1 MSRALSIFHGPFGR
15 ASIYDLDRP
24 MTTHAHREG
33 HLIFHLGGLPG
44 VVPVN
49 ATRYVCDAG
58 NAVAVNPWEPHA
70 FQQFIP
76 GSNGTYLVLYINP
89 SWYSRTIRSDQ
100 PEGLFFPS
108 PRVPVSAAMAT
119 LIDDIRRMMDR
130 NRTTPMFEQAII
142 DLSYESSMGTARV
155 LGGNSH
161 DGRQAFSSVDFRVR
175 KSIELLSH
183 LPQSDDPP
191 ELQRDRMGG
200 IARAA
205 GISRAH
211 FFKLF
216 RDHTGLTPKLY
227 SNTIQIERSLTLL
240 AETNDP
246 VTHIGEDLGFSCQS
260 TFTRF
265 FTSHVGMAP
274 SAYRSVVRVV
284 GQTVAPEK
292 TMLAAAG
299 MTV

>member
-15 ASIYDLDRP
+15 ASIYELDRP

-44 VVPVN
+44 MVPVN
-49 ATRYVCDAG
+49 ATYYACDAG
-58 NAVAVNPWEPHA
+58 NAVAINPWEPHA
-70 FQQFIP
+70 FRQFFP
-76 GSNGTYLVLYINP
+76 GSSGTYLVLYINP

-100 PEGLFFPS
+100 PEGLFFLS
-108 PRVPVSAAMAT
+108 PCVPVSVAMAK
-119 LIDDIRRMMDR
+119 LIDDIRRMMER
-130 NRTTPMFEQAII
+130 NRTTPMFEQAFI
-142 DLSYESSMGTARV
+142 DLSYESSMGTGRV
-155 LGGNSH
+155 LGDAH
-161 DGRQAFSSVDFRVR
+161 DGRQAFSSADFRVR

-191 ELQRDRMGG
+191 ELQRDRMGA

-265 FTSHVGMAP
+265 FASHVGMAP

-284 GQTVAPEK
+284 GQTV
-292 TMLAAAG
+292 
-299 MTV
+299 

>member
-1 MSRALSIFHGPFGR
+1 MSRALAIFHGPFGR

-24 MTTHAHREG
+24 MITHAHREG

-44 VVPVN
+44 LVPVN
-49 ATRYVCDAG
+49 ADRHICDAR
-58 NAVAVNPWEPHA
+58 NAVGVNPWEPHA

-89 SWYSRTIRSDQ
+89 TWYARTIQSDQ
-100 PEGLFFPS
+100 SEGLFFPS
-108 PRVPVSAAMAT
+108 PCVPVSATMAA
-119 LIDDIRRMMDR
+119 LIDDIRRMMER
-130 NRTTPMFEQAII
+130 NRTTPMFEQAFI
-142 DLSYESSMGTARV
+142 DLSFESGMATRRLSGDA
-155 LGGNSH
+155 LK
-161 DGRQAFSSVDFRVR
+161 DGQQAFASADFRVR

-183 LPQSDDPP
+183 LPQP
-191 ELQRDRMGG
+191 EFQPERQHDRMGE

-216 RDHTGLTPKLY
+216 REHTGLTPKLY
-227 SNTIQIERSLTLL
+227 SNTIQIERALTLL
-240 AETNDP
+240 AETNDA

-265 FTSHVGMAP
+265 FSSHVGMAP
-274 SAYRSVVRVV
+274 TAYRSVVRVV
-284 GQTVAPEK
+284 GHSVASDPPGR
-292 TMLAAAG
+292 A
-299 MTV
+299 VVR

>member
-1 MSRALSIFHGPFGR
+1 M
-15 ASIYDLDRP
+15 
-24 MTTHAHREG
+24 
-33 HLIFHLGGLPG
+33 
-44 VVPVN
+44 VPVN
-49 ATRYVCDAG
+49 ATYYACDAG
-58 NAVAVNPWEPHA
+58 NAVAINPWEPHA
-70 FQQFIP
+70 FRQFFP
-76 GSNGTYLVLYINP
+76 GSSGTYLVLYINP

-100 PEGLFFPS
+100 PEGLFFLS
-108 PRVPVSAAMAT
+108 PCVPVSVAMAK
-119 LIDDIRRMMDR
+119 LIDDIRRMMER
-130 NRTTPMFEQAII
+130 NRTTPMFEQAFI
-142 DLSYESSMGTARV
+142 DLSYESSMGTGRV
-155 LGGNSH
+155 LGDAH
-161 DGRQAFSSVDFRVR
+161 DGRQAFSSADFRVR

-191 ELQRDRMGG
+191 ELQRDRMGA

-265 FTSHVGMAP
+265 FASHVGMAP

-284 GQTVAPEK
+284 GQTV
-292 TMLAAAG
+292 
-299 MTV
+299 

>member
-1 MSRALSIFHGPFGR
+1 M
-15 ASIYDLDRP
+15 
-24 MTTHAHREG
+24 E
-33 HLIFHLGGLPG
+33 
-44 VVPVN
+44 
-49 ATRYVCDAG
+49 
-58 NAVAVNPWEPHA
+58 
-70 FQQFIP
+70 
-76 GSNGTYLVLYINP
+76 
-89 SWYSRTIRSDQ
+89 
-100 PEGLFFPS
+100 
-108 PRVPVSAAMAT
+108 
-119 LIDDIRRMMDR
+119 R
-130 NRTTPMFEQAII
+130 NRTTPMFEQAFI
-142 DLSYESSMGTARV
+142 DLSYESSMGTGGV
-155 LGGNSH
+155 LGGDSH

-183 LPQSDDPP
+183 LPLPDNSP
-191 ELQRDRMGG
+191 ELHGDRMGG

-227 SNTIQIERSLTLL
+227 SNTIQIERALTLL

-246 VTHIGEDLGFSCQS
+246 VTHIGEDLRFSCQS

-292 TMLAAAG
+292 TMLAAG
-299 MTV
+299 MTI

>member
-44 VVPVN
+44 MVPVN
-49 ATRYVCDAG
+49 ATYYVCDAG
-58 NAVAVNPWEPHA
+58 NAVAVNPWEPHG
-70 FQQFIP
+70 FRQFIP

-89 SWYSRTIRSDQ
+89 SWYARTIRSDQ
-100 PEGLFFPS
+100 PESLFFPS
-108 PRVPVSAAMAT
+108 PHVAVSATMAT

-130 NRTTPMFEQAII
+130 NRTTPMFEQAFI
-142 DLSYESSMGTARV
+142 DLSYESSMATGRV
-155 LGGNSH
+155 PGG
-161 DGRQAFSSVDFRVR
+161 DWQDRRQAFSSADFRVR
-175 KSIELLSH
+175 KSIELLGH

-191 ELQRDRMGG
+191 ELQRDRMGA

-265 FTSHVGMAP
+265 FASHVGMAP

-284 GQTVAPEK
+284 GQTAAPEK
-292 TMLAAAG
+292 TMQAAPG
-299 MTV
+299 

>member
-44 VVPVN
+44 LLPVN
-49 ATRYVCDAG
+49 ATYYVCDAG
-58 NAVAVNPWEPHA
+58 NAVAVNPWEAHG
-70 FQQFIP
+70 FRQFIP

-89 SWYSRTIRSDQ
+89 SWYARTIRSDQ
-100 PEGLFFPS
+100 PESLFFPS
-108 PRVPVSAAMAT
+108 PHVQVSAGMAT

-142 DLSYESSMGTARV
+142 DLSYESSSTGSTPV
-155 LGGNSH
+155 LVGGDQH
-161 DGRQAFSSVDFRVR
+161 DRRQALSSVDFRVR
-175 KSIELLSH
+175 KSIELLGH

-191 ELQRDRMGG
+191 ELQRDRMGA

-284 GQTVAPEK
+284 GQTAAP
-292 TMLAAAG
+292 G
-299 MTV
+299 

>member
-15 ASIYDLDRP
+15 ASIYELDRP

-33 HLIFHLGGLPG
+33 HLIFHLGGMPG
-44 VVPVN
+44 LLPVN
-49 ATRYVCDAG
+49 ATYYVCDAG
-58 NAVAVNPWEPHA
+58 NAVAVNPWEAHG
-70 FQQFIP
+70 FRQFIP
-76 GSNGTYLVLYINP
+76 GSSGTYLVLYINP
-89 SWYSRTIRSDQ
+89 SWYARTIRSDQ
-100 PEGLFFPS
+100 PESLFFPS
-108 PRVPVSAAMAT
+108 PHVPVSAAMVT
-119 LIDDIRRMMDR
+119 LIGDIRRMMDK

-142 DLSYESSMGTARV
+142 DLSYESSSGTAP
-155 LGGNSH
+155 LLFGGDAH
-161 DGRQAFSSVDFRVR
+161 DRRQGFSSVDFRVR

-191 ELQRDRMGG
+191 ELQRDRMGA

-284 GQTVAPEK
+284 GQTAAP
-292 TMLAAAG
+292 G
-299 MTV
+299 